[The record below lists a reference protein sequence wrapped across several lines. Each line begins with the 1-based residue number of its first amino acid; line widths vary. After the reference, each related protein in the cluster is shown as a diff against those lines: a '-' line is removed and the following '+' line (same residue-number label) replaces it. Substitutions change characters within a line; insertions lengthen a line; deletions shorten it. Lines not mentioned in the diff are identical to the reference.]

1 MGGQKLEN
9 PCRAAIRPVSDISTV
24 NVRAG
29 AGRHYEV
36 VQQLPVGTSGLPVL
50 DVKPDEAGEALQG
63 RVFQWLL
70 LTLPDDSRG
79 WVRDDLVSIVGDC
92 RAQGYELLTEPVR
105 AASLT
110 PLPDEPEPEPEPIT
124 AEEMER
130 ARKAAFAITAAYEGR
145 GYDSYQNFDSGIV
158 SYGRYQFT
166 LASGSLEKVLDRYLE
181 TAKGP
186 SPDQLRDKFMSRVRE
201 KDPALRNDE
210 AFGKLLRGLAADPV
224 MQAAQE
230 SYVTDTYWNTVLLT
244 SMKPRGIRTP
254 LGQAFVFDMAINHG
268 SWGAE
273 STYLR
278 GAEQALGV
286 GIKSR
291 LGENGLTE
299 AKLLYRAAMLRK
311 ERLYALANARG
322 WGGLK
327 PRADFWLERMDAGD
341 WDLQGD
347 ENGNVAIR
355 PDKQVQVR
363 EPF

>member
-1 MGGQKLEN
+1 MGGAKVEN
-9 PCRAAIRPVSDISTV
+9 PCRAAIRPVSDISSV
-24 NVRAG
+24 NVRSG
-29 AGRHYEV
+29 AGRHYAV
-36 VQQLPVGTSGLPVL
+36 VQQLPVGTSGLPVQ

-70 LTLPDDSRG
+70 VALPDGRTG
-79 WVRDDLVSIVGDC
+79 WVRDDLVSIEGDC
-92 RAQGYELLTEPVR
+92 RTQGYGLITEPVR
-105 AASLT
+105 AVSLT
-110 PLPDEPEPEPEPIT
+110 PAPDEPEPEPMT
-124 AEEMER
+124 AEQMER
-130 ARKAAFAITAAYEGR
+130 ARRAAFAITAGYEGR

-158 SYGRYQFT
+158 SYGRFQFT

-201 KDPALRNDE
+201 KDPKLRDDE
-210 AFGKLLRGLAADPV
+210 AFRKLLAGLAADPV
-224 MQAAQE
+224 MRAAQD
-230 SYVTDTYWNTVLLT
+230 SYATGTYWNTVFLT

-254 LGQAFVFDMAINHG
+254 LGQAFVFDMAVNHG
-268 SWGAE
+268 PWGAE

-291 LGENGLTE
+291 LDENGVTE
-299 AKLLYRAAMLRK
+299 SKLLYRAAMLRK

-322 WGGLK
+322 WSGLK
-327 PRADFWLERMDAGD
+327 PRADFWIERMDAGD

-347 ENGNVAIR
+347 EHGNVAIR
-355 PDKQVQVR
+355 PDKKVQVR

>member
-1 MGGQKLEN
+1 MGGQKVEN
-9 PCRAAIRPVSDISTV
+9 PCRATIRPVSDISSI

-29 AGRHYEV
+29 AGRHYAV
-36 VQQLPVGTSGLPVL
+36 AQQLSVGVAGLRVR
-50 DVKPDEAGEALQG
+50 DVKPDEAGEAVQG

-70 LTLPDDSRG
+70 LELPDGTAG
-79 WVRDDLVSIVGDC
+79 WVRDDLVSIEGDC
-92 RAQGYELLTEPVR
+92 RAQGYGLLTQPVR

-110 PLPDEPEPEPEPIT
+110 PAPDEPEAAEMT
-124 AEEMER
+124 AEQAER
-130 ARKAAFAITAAYEGR
+130 ARRAAFAITAGYEGR
-145 GYDSYQNFDSGIV
+145 GYDAYQNFDSGIV
-158 SYGRYQFT
+158 SYGRFQYT

-186 SPDQLRDKFMSRVRE
+186 SPDQLRKQYMPRVRE
-201 KDPALRNDE
+201 KDAALRNDDG
-210 AFGKLLRGLAADPV
+210 FRKLLLGLASDPV
-224 MQAAQE
+224 MRAAQD
-230 SYVTDTYWNTVLLT
+230 SYATDTYWNTVLLT

-291 LGENGLTE
+291 LGENGITE
-299 AKLLYRAAMLRK
+299 ADLLRRAAQLRR

-322 WGGLK
+322 WSGLK
-327 PRADFWLERMDAGD
+327 PRADFWLERMDTGD

-347 ENGNVAIR
+347 AQGNVAIR
-355 PDKQVQVR
+355 PDKTVQVR
-363 EPF
+363 QPWEF